1 MLNNNRLYQ
10 KTKIN
15 LSYFE
20 NIYYNTQTQMINF
33 DEILKKRATTKAE
46 AARKLG
52 IEQSNIYRVFD
63 KFARNLK
70 EIDDFLRMI
79 GTSLSSEISPIK
91 DDQAGTKQQNNN
103 LEEGPN
109 KYYSPYIEAL
119 QTIQK
124 QADTIISQQR
134 TIEELIGTSKKA
146 KSA

>member
-1 MLNNNRLYQ
+1 MSNNDRLYQ
-10 KTKIN
+10 KAKIN
-15 LSYFE
+15 LSFFE
-20 NIYYNTQTQMINF
+20 NICYNTQTQMINF
-33 DEILKKRATTKAE
+33 DEILKKRATTKTE

-63 KFARNLK
+63 KFARNLN
-70 EIDDFLRMI
+70 EVDNFLRMI
-79 GTSLSSEISPIK
+79 GTSLSTEITPIR
-91 DDQAGTKQQNNN
+91 DDQTGTKQQNSN

-134 TIEELIGTSKKA
+134 TIEELLGTSKKA